1 MCTVAK
7 YVKAFDA
14 PDVRTPLDEKKY
26 STGRKFREVGV
37 LWRKFDSAKCN
48 STSCSRRFILSKVSP
63 RENLLSFCCRG
74 EIIICYNV

>member
-48 STSCSRRFILSKVSP
+48 STSCSKVSP
-63 RENLLSFCCRG
+63 RENLLSFSCRG